1 MRYGLKRIFDK
12 FFRSESFRQVKR
24 AIQTNKQL
32 KVVVN
37 LIWTTICLFL
47 NLEREQSK
55 DNLMEMK
62 QDERLSTSKKQS

>member
-1 MRYGLKRIFDK
+1 MIFDK
-12 FFRSESFRQVKR
+12 FFRPESFRQVKR

-37 LIWTTICLFL
+37 LIWATICLFL
-47 NLEREQSK
+47 NFEREPSK

-62 QDERLSTSKKQS
+62 QDERSCTSKKQS